1 MINNRITQI
10 CAHLGRGETFA
21 DVGCDHGYCAEY
33 ALKNGLFEKVYISD
47 ISAGSLK
54 KAEELLKEYV
64 KSGKCIP
71 VLADGMQGLPED
83 VDTLLIAGLGGEEII
98 KILREGYLPKRF
110 VFQPMK
116 NAEKLRS
123 FLVESGAKITADYTF
138 GEGYF
143 YDLIAGEKEGGS
155 RYTEREILFGK
166 DNLNKPTPSFLHKLE
181 EEQRKLVGYLEEDK
195 MSGKNREKLSSR
207 LQEVEEVIHE
217 ITGNI

>member
-1 MINNRITQI
+1 MNSRISQI
-10 CAHLGRGETFA
+10 CSHLGRGKTFA

-33 ALKNGLFEKVYISD
+33 ALENNLFETVYISD

-54 KAEELLKEYV
+54 KAEELLAEYV
-64 KSGKCIP
+64 QAGRCIP
-71 VLADGMQGLPED
+71 VLADGMQGLPEGVD
-83 VDTLLIAGLGGEEII
+83 VLLIAGLGGEEII

-143 YDLIAGEKEGGS
+143 YDLIAGEDKGGS
-155 RYTEREILFGK
+155 SYTEREILFGK
-166 DNLNKPTPSFLHKLE
+166 DNLKTPTPSFLHKLE
-181 EEQRKLVGYLEEDK
+181 EERRKLLRYLEEGK

-207 LQEVEEVIHE
+207 LKEVEDVIHE
-217 ITGNI
+217 ITGNL